1 MPLYLYQAR
10 FTREALATLIEKP
23 QDRAKGAATA
33 IEAVGGKLHHYFFS
47 FGEYDIAIIAEVP
60 DNVSMAGI
68 AMAVATTGAVTDS
81 RTTILMT
88 AHDGVEA
95 MRQGQKVMAA
105 YRPPSR

>member
-10 FTREALATLIEKP
+10 FTRESLAAMIEKP

-33 IEAVGGKLHHYFFS
+33 VEAVGGKLHHYFFS
-47 FGEYDIAIIAEVP
+47 FGEYDVAIIAEVP

-68 AMAVATTGAVTDS
+68 AMAVATTGAVSDS

-88 AHDGVEA
+88 AADGVEA
-95 MRQGQKVMAA
+95 MRQGQKVTAA
-105 YRPPSR
+105 YHPPAR

>member
-10 FTREALATLIEKP
+10 FSREALGTLIEKP

-60 DNVSMAGI
+60 DNVSMAGV
-68 AMAVATTGAVTDS
+68 AMAVANTGAVTDS

-88 AHDGVEA
+88 AAE
-95 MRQGQKVMAA
+95 GQKVAAA
-105 YRPPSR
+105 YHPPAR